1 MCSWKNPVKTGEKH
15 HRDMAYLPDIQ
26 KGLIDLE
33 MKRFFPLL
41 LLWTPFVQ
49 AQTSPADSLRH
60 LISSAHRDSNTVY
73 ALYLYGALLEDEQP
87 DSALYYYDKA
97 QQLAQEILF
106 YRGEAAYSSYV
117 LPILNSRG
125 KFRDALSIAKNAL
138 EIYKIHGTPEDQAIA
153 YLNLGNEWHYL
164 SDFNTAAENYLEAR
178 KYAEKVRDIN
188 LLRKSNNNLA
198 AVLLSLSQFDKG
210 RQYALEGLMY
220 ARLLKKDAAIASSLY
235 NLATAATYLKQYDTA
250 QVLFNE
256 IEIIAAK
263 TQDDSFFL
271 DAWLGKAGA
280 YSGQNNMPQAL
291 YHYDKVVRFS
301 QEKQAPEYEM
311 YAYMGLADLYLKN
324 NMFSPAREVI
334 DKGLVIARQLET
346 RLEQKDLLVKYSEA
360 EEKTGNYKMALAY
373 FKEAAVLNDS
383 IIGEKHQVAV
393 ANNEARYEF
402 EKKQAEILALQA
414 QSEIDGYVIRQ
425 HRIINVALAGGSLL
439 LLLIILLIYRNFR
452 HKQKLQKQRITELET
467 EKKLAATQAI
477 MKGEEQERSRL
488 AKDLHDGL
496 GGMLSGVK
504 YTLHHVK
511 ENLVMTEDNMKAFE
525 HSLQML
531 DSSITEMRRVAH
543 NMMPESLLKFG
554 LDTSLRDFCHQ
565 VAVSGII
572 KISYQSID
580 VENRAFEQS
589 LAITI
594 YRVVQELL
602 NNIIK
607 HASAQNVI
615 VQLAAEG
622 HQLTLTVEDDGKG
635 FDTTDLKTFKGIG
648 WKNILSRLDYHNGQ
662 LDIRSS
668 PGKGTS
674 VYIEFTV

>member
-1 MCSWKNPVKTGEKH
+1 
-15 HRDMAYLPDIQ
+15 
-26 KGLIDLE
+26 
-33 MKRFFPLL
+33 MKRFFLL
-41 LLWTPFVQ
+41 LFLWTPFVQ

-60 LISSAHRDSNTVY
+60 VISSSGKDSNLVN
-73 ALYLYGALLEDEQP
+73 ALYIYGEQFADEQP
-87 DSALYYYDKA
+87 DSALHYYEKA
-97 QQLAQEILF
+97 RQLAKDLQF
-106 YRGEAAYSSYV
+106 FRGEAAYSSHV
-117 LPILNSRG
+117 LPILNNRG
-125 KFRDALSIAKNAL
+125 KFREALSIAKDAL
-138 EIYKIHGTPEDQAIA
+138 EIYKIHGNTRDLAIA

-178 KYAEKVRDIN
+178 KYAEKIQDIN
-188 LLRKSNNNLA
+188 LMRKSSNNLSG
-198 AVLLSLSQFDKG
+198 VFLSMSQFDKG

-220 ARLLKKDAAIASSLY
+220 ARMLKKDAAIASSLY

-250 QVLFNE
+250 HVLFNE

-263 TQDDSFFL
+263 LQDDASFL

-291 YHYDKVVRFS
+291 YYYDKAARFS

-311 YAYMGLADLYLKN
+311 YVYMGLADLYLKN
-324 NMFSPAREVI
+324 NMFSQAMEVT
-334 DKGLVIARQLET
+334 DKGIAIARQLET
-346 RLEQKDLLVKYSEA
+346 QFELKDLLLKYSEA
-360 EEKTGNYKMALAY
+360 EEKTGNYKMALHY
-373 FKEAAVLNDS
+373 FKEATALNDS
-383 IIGEKHQVAV
+383 ITGEKHQVAV

-414 QSEIDGYVIRQ
+414 QSEIDGYMIRQ
-425 HRIINVALAGGSLL
+425 HRIINVALAAGTIL
-439 LLLIILLIYRNFR
+439 LLLITLLIYRNFR

-504 YTLHHVK
+504 YTLHNVK

-565 VAVSGII
+565 VAVSGIL
-572 KISYQSID
+572 KISYQSIG

-607 HASAQNVI
+607 HASAQNAI

-622 HQLTLTVEDDGKG
+622 NQLTLTVEDDGKG

-648 WKNILSRLDYHNGQ
+648 WKNILSRLDYHNGR
-662 LDIRSS
+662 LDVRSS